1 MQRGIVGENEGRLER
16 ATGYFVEGGKARRT
30 AMEMET
36 FDVGMGDAAR
46 REIDQGQLGWR
57 KRAEDI
63 GTEYNSRERV
73 ASQTNWVQTSTRTPG
88 AARTGEAG
96 SGTGYQVRSSTPD
109 RYHRPVWCAC
119 GADMEVAGNLGAH
132 VHNRADRGW
141 LLEVGALGEGASG
154 DFWTSGPLDPEP
166 SASEYRH
173 GTGATQVPGLAR
185 PPSTMEFQVSSLSK
199 NSGPGTLLTNMDQT
213 STPLD
218 AERPLQSI

>member
-1 MQRGIVGENEGRLER
+1 MVGENEGRLER
-16 ATGYFVEGGKARRT
+16 ATGYFVEGARPD
-30 AMEMET
+30 E
-36 FDVGMGDAAR
+36 R
-46 REIDQGQLGWR
+46 RWKWKRLTWEWGTQRNEKSTRGNLGWR

-132 VHNRADRGW
+132 VHNRAGRGW

-154 DFWTSGPLDPEP
+154 DFWTSGLLD
-166 SASEYRH
+166 
-173 GTGATQVPGLAR
+173 
-185 PPSTMEFQVSSLSK
+185 FQ
-199 NSGPGTLLTNMDQT
+199 SGPRAQR
-213 STPLD
+213 
-218 AERPLQSI
+218 E